1 MLRIENEKTSEQI
14 CVMFLQQNYEPI
26 EKNLRNQQ
34 YAELDNLKQDIE
46 DFQYYFLNEGP
57 KGPYR
62 KEICLEFV
70 YKCLSEG
77 AEYFNKGISNELYL
91 QQQISEQT
99 QKKLRSELQDC
110 KQEYHD
116 QHQQLETKFRQLDVE
131 KAELGAKEQ
140 STREHLQMIVK
151 DKERVEQDSELKLQ
165 ALKKE
170 SERMAEDMRSK
181 LNQ

>member
-1 MLRIENEKTSEQI
+1 MSEDELKELYTTCKKEALIYFTKTAVGDVREEFLANLKSKMQEKLQMLRIENEKTSEQI

-99 QKKLRSELQDC
+99 QKKLRSEL
-110 KQEYHD
+110 
-116 QHQQLETKFRQLDVE
+116 
-131 KAELGAKEQ
+131 
-140 STREHLQMIVK
+140 
-151 DKERVEQDSELKLQ
+151 
-165 ALKKE
+165 
-170 SERMAEDMRSK
+170 
-181 LNQ
+181 